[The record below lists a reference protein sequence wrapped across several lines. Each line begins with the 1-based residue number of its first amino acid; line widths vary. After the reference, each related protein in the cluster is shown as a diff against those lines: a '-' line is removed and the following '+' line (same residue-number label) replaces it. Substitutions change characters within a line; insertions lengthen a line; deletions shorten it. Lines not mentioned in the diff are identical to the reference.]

1 MLDHKTDE
9 NIFYAIVVLLEREKN
24 INEKEIINC

>member
-9 NIFYAIVVLLEREKN
+9 NIFYAIVVLSEREKN